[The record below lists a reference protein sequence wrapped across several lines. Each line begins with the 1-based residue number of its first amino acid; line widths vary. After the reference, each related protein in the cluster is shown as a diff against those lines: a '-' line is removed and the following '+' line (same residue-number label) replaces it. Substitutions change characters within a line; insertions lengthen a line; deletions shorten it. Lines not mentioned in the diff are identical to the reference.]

1 MKRAPVKMFGSR
13 FIDDPHD
20 VEASDDTSV
29 LCGLSLGIVEV
40 GGDCHHC
47 MSDLMTQV
55 RLCCLLH

>member
-1 MKRAPVKMFGSR
+1 MFGSR